1 MERFSGMVGPCSGP
15 LRLDRYVAEQLKLL
29 SRSQIKSRAL
39 SAEINGKTVKLS
51 KPVRSGDRLELVWQ
65 SAAPASLEAEDIPL
79 DILYEDG
86 RVVAI
91 NKAPGMAVHPGAG
104 NPGGTVANALL
115 FRYGAAAAL
124 MPPGRA
130 GLVHRLDKD
139 TSGVLVA
146 ALDERALE
154 FLAAQF
160 RARTVQKRYAAIV
173 RGVPREPEGCISLP
187 LARDPRDRKRFAAA
201 AAGKGKAAQTLYRL
215 IRSWD
220 GHALLLVRP
229 RTGRTHQ
236 IRVHLAS
243 IGCPVAGDPVYGRSH
258 PLGLMLHAY
267 SLEIVLPGGEAPSLF
282 KAPLPS
288 RFRDFT
294 GFLNAR

>member
-1 MERFSGMVGPCSGP
+1 MERFSCVVGLCSAP
-15 LRLDRYVAEQLKLL
+15 LRLDRYVAEHLKLL

-51 KPVRSGDRLELVWQ
+51 KPVRSGDRLELIWQ
-65 SAAPASLEAEDIPL
+65 SAAPASLEAEDLPL

-115 FRYGAAAAL
+115 FRYGAGL
-124 MPPGRA
+124 PPGRA

-146 ALDERALE
+146 ARDSETLDY
-154 FLAAQF
+154 LAAQF
-160 RARTVQKRYAAIV
+160 RARTVQKCYAAIV
-173 RGVPREPEGCISLP
+173 CGVPKSEGWVDAPI
-187 LARDPRDRKRFAAA
+187 ARDPRDRKRFAVAPKGT
-201 AAGKGKAAQTLYRL
+201 GKPAQTRYRL
-215 IRSWD
+215 LRSW
-220 GHALLLVRP
+220 GGFALLLVRP

-243 IGCPVAGDPVYGRSH
+243 IGCPVAGDPVYGR
-258 PLGLMLHAY
+258 PLSGGLMLHAS
-267 SLEIVLPGGEAPSLF
+267 SLGIVLPDGSPALF
-282 KAPLPS
+282 KAPLPL
-288 RFRDFT
+288 RFRNFI
-294 GFLNAR
+294 GPPGGR